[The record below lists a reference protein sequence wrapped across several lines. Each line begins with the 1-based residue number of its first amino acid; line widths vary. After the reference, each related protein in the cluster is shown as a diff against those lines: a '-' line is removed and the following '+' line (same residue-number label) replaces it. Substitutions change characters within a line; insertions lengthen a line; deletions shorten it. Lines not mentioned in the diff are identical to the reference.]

1 MKNLYSIADIVSV
14 AIDKY
19 HMNDSETLRKTYYQY
34 FRRTMKKIGMFD
46 IGEKILN
53 GKNHTMFYTEQQMH
67 KIFCTEKIYNY
78 VRENSKDEEIRK
90 SDRYKEVK
98 EKISNR
104 RQAQID
110 FLGKINQEY
119 FDTLDTPCITNQELN
134 NKKFS
139 IMIEAIFNYIFGEF
153 NTELLENDLNNI
165 LLADDLDLTVEIIE
179 AENRL
184 NNPKGNYFQD
194 VKKPSIEEIA
204 TAVAKKVN

>member
-1 MKNLYSIADIVSV
+1 MKNLYSIEDIVS
-14 AIDKY
+14 IS
-19 HMNDSETLRKTYYQY
+19 MNDSETLRKTYYQY

-46 IGEKILN
+46 IGEKILI

-78 VRENSKDEEIRK
+78 VRENSKDEKIRK